1 MRQVEKRHSN
11 EFLPQL
17 IAFTAVGT
25 SFFFFKRYSLM
36 KPSKRNSRLNVS
48 QSERNF
54 KLQYHVF
61 PVLTMWREHTVHLTA
76 ENTDEIEINFDFVGS
91 GLSKIF
97 LGLSHTHTHTHTHL
111 SVAIE
116 YEIPEH
122 KICDCHCIAAM
133 CEDWNSGLKRSMMND
148 TRYGHKQPAFSYQ
161 VSSCVCHQQTKLLAI
176 FFLTKSFRLLLKSL
190 ITTSTSTAFSHIHK
204 QLP

>member
-97 LGLSHTHTHTHTHL
+97 LGLSHTHTHTHTL
-111 SVAIE
+111 VSRDWI
-116 YEIPEH
+116 
-122 KICDCHCIAAM
+122 
-133 CEDWNSGLKRSMMND
+133 WNSGTQNLWLSLYCSDVWRLEQRLETEHD
-148 TRYGHKQPAFSYQ
+148 ERYKIWT
-161 VSSCVCHQQTKLLAI
+161 QTA
-176 FFLTKSFRLLLKSL
+176 SF
-190 ITTSTSTAFSHIHK
+190 
-204 QLP
+204 